1 MIESYDIVDTDIPHA
16 EQTETVQTLHFPWD
30 DFRIGRTRVICKPT
44 LYHFNV
50 TKVPTNEDRLASNE
64 MRTTDLQSDPFMV
77 AFTTRSS
84 VRGMTC
90 ILRLGLAAYSVVSVC
105 SNVSLVIT

>member
-1 MIESYDIVDTDIPHA
+1 
-16 EQTETVQTLHFPWD
+16 
-30 DFRIGRTRVICKPT
+30 
-44 LYHFNV
+44 
-50 TKVPTNEDRLASNE
+50 
-64 MRTTDLQSDPFMV
+64 MRTTDLQSEPFMV

-105 SNVSLVIT
+105 SNVSLVITYKYKGQEPTQGFCGKFSRNKYLF

>member
-1 MIESYDIVDTDIPHA
+1 MIESNDVIDTDIPHA
-16 EQTETVQTLHFPWD
+16 EETETVQTLHFPWD
-30 DFRIGRTRVICKPT
+30 DFRVGRTRVICKPT
-44 LYHFNV
+44 LYHSMLPWSRYI
-50 TKVPTNEDRLASNE
+50 KISNE
-64 MRTTDLQSDPFMV
+64 MLTTDLQSDPFMV

>member
-1 MIESYDIVDTDIPHA
+1 MK
-16 EQTETVQTLHFPWD
+16 
-30 DFRIGRTRVICKPT
+30 IC
-44 LYHFNV
+44 
-50 TKVPTNEDRLASNE
+50 DE
-64 MRTTDLQSDPFMV
+64 MPTTDLQSEPFMV